1 MNKTEL
7 IDRIATQADG
17 VSKAQLKRVLDAIQS
32 VVGDALARGE
42 AVNLPGFG
50 KFEPRRRAARTG
62 RNPQTGG
69 TLAIPAKTV
78 VGFKAHQA
86 LADRVNR

>member
-7 IDRIATQADG
+7 IDRIAAQADG
-17 VSKAQLKRVLDAIQS
+17 VSKAQLKQVLEAFQT
-32 VVGDALARGE
+32 VVGEVLAEGE
-42 AVNLPGFG
+42 AVNLAGFG
-50 KFEPRRRAARTG
+50 KFEPRQRAARTG
-62 RNPQTGG
+62 RNPQTGQ
-69 TLAIPAKTV
+69 TLAIPAKTL

>member
-7 IDRIATQADG
+7 IDRIAAQADG
-17 VSKAQLKRVLDAIQS
+17 VSKAQLKQVLEAFQR
-32 VVGDALARGE
+32 VVGEALAGGE
-42 AVNLPGFG
+42 AVNLTGFG
-50 KFEPRRRAARTG
+50 KFEPRRRAARSG
-62 RNPQTGG
+62 RNPQTGQ
-69 TLAIPAKTV
+69 TLAIPAKTL